1 MASVPLM
8 QWVPP
13 RNRPA
18 AGRSGLCLRNH
29 LASPLRTA
37 RVWLHPRNLL
47 AQCGVTADTLLPV
60 PTRPWPEGLSGPHNS
75 ARFHAILPRPGRA
88 RNASRDL
95 CGITN
100 LFFKT
105 GGKKKVATHISP
117 ETLLTCQIPVVSGKV
132 THLLLVHL
140 QLGPAVGEDVGQVG
154 RRDHGG
160 GQVCGGRAQ
169 AVTGEAGP
177 ADPTHRA
184 PAGATRAGGIA

>member
-1 MASVPLM
+1 MPVASVPFR

-29 LASPLRTA
+29 LASPVRTA

-105 GGKKKVATHISP
+105 GGKKKSLSAFHQRRCSLVRS
-117 ETLLTCQIPVVSGKV
+117 LWCQ
-132 THLLLVHL
+132 
-140 QLGPAVGEDVGQVG
+140 G
-154 RRDHGG
+154 RRLICSSFICSW
-160 GQVCGGRAQ
+160 GQLWGRTWARWAGVIREGARCV
-169 AVTGEAGP
+169 AVE
-177 ADPTHRA
+177 HKL
-184 PAGATRAGGIA
+184 

>member
-1 MASVPLM
+1 MWGDRRHTAPCPHTPVAGGAVWSPQLSAFSRHPPEARESQECQSRPLWHHKLIF
-8 QWVPP
+8 QNW
-13 RNRPA
+13 R
-18 AGRSGLCLRNH
+18 
-29 LASPLRTA
+29 
-37 RVWLHPRNLL
+37 
-47 AQCGVTADTLLPV
+47 Q
-60 PTRPWPEGLSGPHNS
+60 
-75 ARFHAILPRPGRA
+75 
-88 RNASRDL
+88 
-95 CGITN
+95 
-100 LFFKT
+100 
-105 GGKKKVATHISP
+105 KKVAKRISP

-154 RRDHGG
+154 RRDQGG